1 MHLQPKF
8 TKTQFTS
15 KISTEKDWYN
25 VKIAQTRIT
34 DFHWKLKDNQPK
46 INVGNVLINNL
57 QAQIYRSKSPK
68 DDLTRKKLYSEL
80 LRSIQF
86 PLLVKNLN
94 IRNSNLVY
102 EEDLPNG
109 NKPGKL
115 TFSQFNLNAQN
126 LNSNKGFKN
135 TVVPIKIH
143 TQFMNVAPM
152 KVNWS
157 FDTAN
162 LQDDFSISGQIND
175 LPAESINAFVT
186 PYSHKKVEGNIHEV
200 RFNFK
205 GNRNEISGNYTMKH
219 ENVKVK
225 VLDEKTKKEKKV
237 LSAVTNLIVRTNSK
251 SETENVVVHTTRNPT
266 KSFFNLLWRG
276 VEEGLKK
283 TLVGK
288 NVEKTEKTVKQ
299 VKQKLGL
306 QDSVNQKE
314 KPKKE
319 KGFFKNL
326 FKK

>member
-1 MHLQPKF
+1 M
-8 TKTQFTS
+8 
-15 KISTEKDWYN
+15 
-25 VKIAQTRIT
+25 
-34 DFHWKLKDNQPK
+34 
-46 INVGNVLINNL
+46 
-57 QAQIYRSKSPK
+57 
-68 DDLTRKKLYSEL
+68 
-80 LRSIQF
+80 
-86 PLLVKNLN
+86 KNLN

-126 LNSNKGFKN
+126 LNSNKSFKN

-205 GNRNEISGNYTMKH
+205 GNRTEISGNYTMKH
-219 ENVKVK
+219 ENLKVT
-225 VLDEKTKKEKKV
+225 VLDEKTRKEKK
-237 LSAVTNLIVRTNSK
+237 LMSAVTNLIVRTNSK

-314 KPKKE
+314 KSKKE

>member
-1 MHLQPKF
+1 M
-8 TKTQFTS
+8 
-15 KISTEKDWYN
+15 
-25 VKIAQTRIT
+25 
-34 DFHWKLKDNQPK
+34 
-46 INVGNVLINNL
+46 INNL

-80 LRSIQF
+80 LRSIKF

-135 TVVPIKIH
+135 TVVSIKIH

-186 PYSHKKVEGNIHEV
+186 PYSHKKVEGSIHEV

-219 ENVKVK
+219 ENLKVT
-225 VLDEKTKKEKKV
+225 VLDEKTR
-237 LSAVTNLIVRTNSK
+237 IVS
-251 SETENVVVHTTRNPT
+251 
-266 KSFFNLLWRG
+266 
-276 VEEGLKK
+276 
-283 TLVGK
+283 
-288 NVEKTEKTVKQ
+288 
-299 VKQKLGL
+299 
-306 QDSVNQKE
+306 
-314 KPKKE
+314 
-319 KGFFKNL
+319 
-326 FKK
+326 